1 MVIMMNNYEQHMKHW
16 KSHRKDRYYQQCSG
30 YCRIGNVDNKG
41 NVQTKNM
48 EEESFKKILD
58 KAKNESFPIYI
69 SSLGGYWFVCDKNNL
84 FGTMIA
90 SYEELEQF
98 GRDYV
103 FNENDYS

>member
-16 KSHRKDRYYQQCSG
+16 KNHKKDRYYQQCSG
-30 YCRIGNVDNKG
+30 YGGAGIVDDKEKM
-41 NVQTKNM
+41 QTKNK
-48 EEESFKKILD
+48 EEESFKQILVE
-58 KAKNESFPIYI
+58 AKNVFFPIYI
-69 SSLGGYWFVCDKNNL
+69 ASSGGYWFFCDKNNL

-90 SYEELEQF
+90 SYEELKQF